1 MDSGTVALPDHMFA
15 PQHLVLC
22 CECGVPI
29 LPNPANT
36 CVNCLRIR
44 FDISAG
50 IPKQSTM
57 YHCRGCERYLHPP
70 GTWVAATLESRELL
84 ALCLKRLRGLNKVR
98 LVDAGFIWTEPHSK
112 RIKVKLTIQQEIYS
126 GTLLQQIFVVE
137 YIINNQ
143 MCDNCH
149 RREAN
154 DTWNAVVQVRQKV
167 PHKKTFFFLEQL
179 MIKHRAHQK
188 TIKVK
193 ATPDGLDFF
202 YASRQDAKHFCDFL
216 QAVVPMRMKT
226 SERLISHDIQSNISN
241 YKFTFSVEIVPICKD
256 DVVCLPLPISKMCGT
271 MAQIVICDRVGSSL
285 HFIDPLTLQREE
297 VSGDVY
303 WRYPFQSIMS
313 AAKLIEYMVMDIEP
327 VRDAS
332 GRPVVVGKYALAE
345 VTVARER
352 DVSANDTQFITRT
365 HLGHFLQ
372 IGDMVLGCDLT
383 NANFNDENAD
393 KMDPSKIPEV
403 VLVKKSFR
411 HKRKTHKNRTW
422 KIKILEKEIEGSGRR
437 EELQAERDMEH
448 FLQDLEEDKE
458 LREAVNI
465 YKDPSAVVPAES
477 DAEDDELKIGVDEM
491 LDDFEQLGIA
501 DGEPDPEDVEGLPSV
516 VRVDQDGEH
525 NQVTIVSQLAP
536 QFVSQ

>member
-365 HLGHFLQ
+365 HLGPL
-372 IGDMVLGCDLT
+372 LGAWSSLHSCLGSGSEKPPPCT
-383 NANFNDENAD
+383 CRQVISCKSEIWFSAAISPTRTSTTRMRTRWIPRRFPKWCWSRRASATSARPTRTARGRSRFSRR
-393 KMDPSKIPEV
+393 KSRALVGARSFRPSVIWSTFSKI
-403 VLVKKSFR
+403 L
-411 HKRKTHKNRTW
+411 KRTRSCVRQSTSTKIPAPLFPPNRMPRMM
-422 KIKILEKEIEGSGRR
+422 S
-437 EELQAERDMEH
+437 
-448 FLQDLEEDKE
+448 
-458 LREAVNI
+458 
-465 YKDPSAVVPAES
+465 
-477 DAEDDELKIGVDEM
+477 
-491 LDDFEQLGIA
+491 
-501 DGEPDPEDVEGLPSV
+501 
-516 VRVDQDGEH
+516 
-525 NQVTIVSQLAP
+525 
-536 QFVSQ
+536 